1 MFFIVGTVIMAAF
14 FILAVI
20 LKLAEASACAVSEA
34 ELAPLLQNKSKRAF
48 RIERL
53 DGSDFKY
60 ASSLKTAISTVEFF
74 SFAIGVSLFVPRLTV
89 ALVEAGIPVRVSQ
102 VFALTAVTAVG
113 VFLTVTLISIV
124 ARHIAIKH
132 ALKIALALSGFAL
145 LVSRLFF
152 PLSAL
157 ISAFAGGILKL
168 LRINRHEQ
176 ESDVSEE
183 AIKSMVDA
191 GSETGTIEPE
201 EKEFIENVF
210 AFNDLTADE
219 IATHRTGITILWTDE
234 TPEQWDKTVRQSH
247 HTYFPVCEDK
257 IDNVVGILNSK
268 EYFRLKNHSR
278 DEVMKKAVKNPYY
291 IPESMK
297 ANAILKDMK
306 KKREFFA
313 VVIDEYGGL
322 SGIVTVTDLLQCIV
336 GDLYEDESAPS
347 EPEIER
353 LDSKTW
359 KILGQAPLDEAA
371 EALGVNLE
379 GDFDTFAGYVLT
391 MVQQIPDDGA
401 VFTVENEIMTVRV
414 TSVKDR
420 RIQKAMIRLKEEAP
434 DAE

>member
-1 MFFIVGTVIMAAF
+1 MR
-14 FILAVI
+14 
-20 LKLAEASACAVSEA
+20 
-34 ELAPLLQNKSKRAF
+34 AP
-48 RIERL
+48 
-53 DGSDFKY
+53 
-60 ASSLKTAISTVEFF
+60 
-74 SFAIGVSLFVPRLTV
+74 AIG
-89 ALVEAGIPVRVSQ
+89 ANMEYDN
-102 VFALTAVTAVG
+102 
-113 VFLTVTLISIV
+113 
-124 ARHIAIKH
+124 K
-132 ALKIALALSGFAL
+132 KIAVLTSGGDASGMNACIRAVVRYAMSQGYTVYGVRRGYVGLIEDDIFEMKYSS
-145 LVSRLFF
+145 VSNCVHT
-152 PLSAL
+152 
-157 ISAFAGGILKL
+157 G
-168 LRINRHEQ
+168 
-176 ESDVSEE
+176 
-183 AIKSMVDA
+183 
-191 GSETGTIEPE
+191 GTILRTGRS
-201 EKEFIENVF
+201 KEFMN
-210 AFNDLTADE
+210 T
-219 IATHRTGITILWTDE
+219 
-234 TPEQWDKTVRQSH
+234 
-247 HTYFPVCEDK
+247 
-257 IDNVVGILNSK
+257 
-268 EYFRLKNHSR
+268 
-278 DEVMKKAVKNPYY
+278 EVMKKAVKNPYY

-401 VFTVENEIMTVRV
+401 VFTVENELMTVRV

-420 RIQKAMIRLKEEAP
+420 RIQKTMIRLKEEAP